1 MRVGVCKIQLRLP
14 ENQSLKGKRRVIK
27 SITSQMKNKFN
38 VSVAEVGDH
47 SRWQLATIGLVVAS
61 NDKRR
66 ADEVLAKVIAFID
79 AGRFD
84 VEVLSFETEL
94 ITV

>member
-1 MRVGVCKIQLRLP
+1 MRIGICKIRLRLP
-14 ENQSLKGKRRVIK
+14 ENQSLKGKRRIIK

-47 SRWQLATIGLVVAS
+47 SRWQLTTIGLVVAS

-79 AGRFD
+79 SGRFD

>member
-1 MRVGVCKIQLRLP
+1 MRLP
-14 ENQSLKGKRRVIK
+14 ENQSLKGKRRIIK

-47 SRWQLATIGLVVAS
+47 SQWQLTTIGLVVAS

-79 AGRFD
+79 SGRFD

>member
-1 MRVGVCKIQLRLP
+1 MNNNIILFKFKNLIFPGVYFI
-14 ENQSLKGKRRVIK
+14 
-27 SITSQMKNKFN
+27 ITSQMKNKFN

-47 SRWQLATIGLVVAS
+47 SRWQLTTIGLVVAS

-79 AGRFD
+79 SGRFD